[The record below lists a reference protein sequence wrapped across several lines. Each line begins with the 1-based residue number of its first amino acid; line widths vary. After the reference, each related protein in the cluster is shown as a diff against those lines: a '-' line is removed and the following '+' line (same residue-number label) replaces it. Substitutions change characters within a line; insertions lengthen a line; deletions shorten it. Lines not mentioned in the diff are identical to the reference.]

1 MKNEK
6 NIYAAM
12 LLFQFRVVKNKT
24 SNKRRICEE
33 RIIHFHAD
41 SPDAALH
48 LADKRGEEEEFDYKD
63 GDKHIWFEFIGVSE
77 LIDLLSI
84 ENDDEVW
91 SRFIEKVSPMERKDR
106 LIPPKNQL
114 AVFKGR
120 DKKIKL

>member
-1 MKNEK
+1 MNREK

-12 LLFQFRVVKNKT
+12 LLFQFRVVKNEI

-33 RIIHFHAD
+33 RIIHLNAD
-41 SPDAALH
+41 SPEAALD
-48 LADKRGEEEEFDYKD
+48 LASKRGREEEFDYED

-84 ENDDEVW
+84 ENEDEVW

-106 LIPPKNQL
+106 VIRSRDQL
-114 AVFKGR
+114 AIFKKA
-120 DKKIKL
+120 DNKMKL

>member
-41 SPDAALH
+41 SPKAALH
-48 LADKRGEEEEFDYKD
+48 LASKRGEEEEFDYKD
-63 GDKHIWFEFIGVSE
+63 GEKHIWFEFIGVSE

-106 LIPPKNQL
+106 LIPYKNQL
-114 AVFKGR
+114 SVFKGMN
-120 DKKIKL
+120 KKIKL